1 MHTVQQPGRR
11 FEELV
16 ADLFQRMQKTKVL
29 TNIEFPGDLG
39 HDFEVDILFGEPNNI
54 TVAEIK
60 LYRYSSPPP
69 VDIFARALRQIH
81 EIKRSTNAKIGILVI
96 GCPLTPRLADAAKT
110 YNEIEVWDAN
120 EIFRRAGAFPTLLKE
135 FERLFEVNVPADL
148 EFQRHTLDDED
159 QDITLKK
166 GKQLSEKLK
175 SIKPGRPEAGAFE
188 DANIK
193 ALQYLFESDLHGW
206 HEQPETE
213 DGLHRRDLICR
224 ILPKSEVWSLMLNDF
239 RSRYVV
245 FEFKNYTD
253 PITQYEV
260 MTTERYLYPA
270 ALRNVAIIISPKGC
284 ANSAHKVIRGAMREH
299 GKLVLSLTVDE
310 LEKLLIGKDNGA
322 DPNTYLFQKVDDFLL
337 SLGR

>member
-1 MHTVQQPGRR
+1 
-11 FEELV
+11 
-16 ADLFQRMQKTKVL
+16 
-29 TNIEFPGDLG
+29 
-39 HDFEVDILFGEPNNI
+39 
-54 TVAEIK
+54 
-60 LYRYSSPPP
+60 
-69 VDIFARALRQIH
+69 
-81 EIKRSTNAKIGILVI
+81 
-96 GCPLTPRLADAAKT
+96 
-110 YNEIEVWDAN
+110 
-120 EIFRRAGAFPTLLKE
+120 
-135 FERLFEVNVPADL
+135 
-148 EFQRHTLDDED
+148 
-159 QDITLKK
+159 
-166 GKQLSEKLK
+166 
-175 SIKPGRPEAGAFE
+175 
-188 DANIK
+188 
-193 ALQYLFESDLHGW
+193 
-206 HEQPETE
+206 
-213 DGLHRRDLICR
+213 
-224 ILPKSEVWSLMLNDF
+224 MLNDF